1 MTAEATKKAE
11 ARNAAK
17 ATKTVAGDGDR
28 ASGANVRRGG
38 RNFMIAFYAALRA
51 IKLYPLEHS
60 AVQKT
65 LAELAHVAEELRAEE
80 GELEF
85 RVSGEFIFINATRL
99 RLDLSNYATFGHILT
114 LCKLAGIGAIH
125 VGTDGAARDW
135 TLLLS
140 LMGGETQSGP
150 ADRFKEIQS
159 RLKDAKIET
168 FQLDAPTETATDREF
183 NEEAKAAANR
193 TYSQSVAVT
202 KDVINS
208 VRIGKT
214 PNIRKIKR
222 VVQGIVDQVLN
233 EETSLIGLTTIRDY
247 DEYTFTHS
255 VNVCIFSI
263 ALGRR
268 LGMTKLQLYELGLAA
283 LMHDI
288 GKSRVPI
295 DLLQKT
301 GELTDEEWKWMAAH
315 PWLGVLVLFQFRRQQ
330 EELSYRAMTVCQE
343 HHMKVD
349 LTGYPKSIRPRQV
362 SLLSKIVSIAD
373 GYDAA
378 TSRRVYRTEVIAPS
392 AVLEE
397 MRDNPRRGL
406 DQVLVKAFINLLGI
420 YPVGTL
426 VVLDT
431 FELAVVSAANP
442 NPEALSRP
450 IVKIISDAQ
459 GNTISPPMQ
468 VDLAVPE
475 AGGQYARTIIKTA
488 DPDRYGITPGDYL
501 I

>member
-1 MTAEATKKAE
+1 MTAPAG
-11 ARNAAK
+11 R
-17 ATKTVAGDGDR
+17 TVASEDR
-28 ASGANVRRGG
+28 QSGAKMRRGG

-51 IKLYPLEHS
+51 IKLYPLEHT

-65 LAELAHVAEELRAEE
+65 LAELSQVAEELRAEE

-85 RVSGEFIFINATRL
+85 RVSGEFIFLNATRL

-125 VGTDGAARDW
+125 VGTNGSARDW

-140 LMGGETQSGP
+140 LLGGESKSAP
-150 ADRFKEIQS
+150 SERFKEIQS
-159 RLKDAKIET
+159 RLKEAKIET
-168 FQLDAPTETATDREF
+168 FQLDAPTETASDREL
-183 NEEAKAAANR
+183 NEETKAAANR

-268 LGMTKLQLYELGLAA
+268 LGMTKIQLYELGLAA

-343 HHMKVD
+343 HHMKID
-349 LTGYPKSIRPRQV
+349 LTGYPKAIRPRQV

-378 TSRRVYRTEVIAPS
+378 TSRRVYRTEVITPS

-459 GNTISPPMQ
+459 GNTISPPLQ

-475 AGGQYARTIIKTA
+475 TGGQYARTIIKTA

>member
-1 MTAEATKKAE
+1 MAETT
-11 ARNAAK
+11 R
-17 ATKTVAGDGDR
+17 TVASDSGDK
-28 ASGANVRRGG
+28 SGASVRRGG
-38 RNFMIAFYAALRA
+38 RNFMVAFYAALRA

-65 LAELAHVAEELRAEE
+65 LLDLSQVAEQLRAEE

-85 RVSGEFIFINATRL
+85 RVSGEFIFINSTRL

-114 LCKLAGIGAIH
+114 LCKLAGIGALH
-125 VGTDGAARDW
+125 VGPGGSARDW
-135 TLLLS
+135 TVLLS
-140 LMGGETQSGP
+140 LLGGETKNSP
-150 ADRFKEIQS
+150 AERFKEIQS
-159 RLKDAKIET
+159 RLADVKIET

-183 NEEAKAAANR
+183 NEESKAAANR
-193 TYSQSVAVT
+193 TYSHSVAVT

-233 EETSLIGLTTIRDY
+233 EETSLIGLTAIRDY

-268 LGMTKLQLYELGLAA
+268 LGMNKLQLYELGLAA

-343 HHMKVD
+343 HLD
-349 LTGYPKSIRPRQV
+349 RGRLRRRDIEAR
-362 SLLSKIVSIAD
+362 LSHRSDCALRRSR
-373 GYDAA
+373 GDA
-378 TSRRVYRTEVIAPS
+378 
-392 AVLEE
+392 
-397 MRDNPRRGL
+397 
-406 DQVLVKAFINLLGI
+406 
-420 YPVGTL
+420 
-426 VVLDT
+426 
-431 FELAVVSAANP
+431 
-442 NPEALSRP
+442 
-450 IVKIISDAQ
+450 
-459 GNTISPPMQ
+459 
-468 VDLAVPE
+468 
-475 AGGQYARTIIKTA
+475 
-488 DPDRYGITPGDYL
+488 
-501 I
+501 

>member
-1 MTAEATKKAE
+1 MTAPAG
-11 ARNAAK
+11 R
-17 ATKTVAGDGDR
+17 TVTSEDR
-28 ASGANVRRGG
+28 QSGAKMRRGG

-51 IKLYPLEHS
+51 IKLYPLEHT

-65 LAELAHVAEELRAEE
+65 LAELSQVAEELRAEE

-85 RVSGEFIFINATRL
+85 RVSGEFIFLNATRL

-125 VGTDGAARDW
+125 VGTNGTARDW

-140 LMGGETQSGP
+140 LLGGETKTAP
-150 ADRFKEIQS
+150 ADRYKEILS

-168 FQLDAPTETATDREF
+168 FQLDPPVETASDREL
-183 NEEAKAAANR
+183 NEETKAAANR

-268 LGMTKLQLYELGLAA
+268 LGMTKIQLYELGLAA

-343 HHMKVD
+343 HHMKID
-349 LTGYPKSIRPRQV
+349 LTGYPKAIRPRQV

-431 FELAVVSAANP
+431 FELAVVSAVNP
-442 NPEALSRP
+442 NPDALSRP
-450 IVKIISDAQ
+450 LIKIISDAQ
-459 GNTISPPMQ
+459 GNTISPPLL

-475 AGGQYARTIIKTA
+475 TGGQYARTIIKTA

>member
-1 MTAEATKKAE
+1 MSATAPVTKSVRSE
-11 ARNAAK
+11 ERQS
-17 ATKTVAGDGDR
+17 
-28 ASGANVRRGG
+28 SGNVRRGG
-38 RNFMIAFYAALRA
+38 RSFMVAFYAALRA

-65 LAELAHVAEELRAEE
+65 LAELSQIAEELRAEE
-80 GELEF
+80 SELEF
-85 RVSGEFIFINATRL
+85 RVSGEFIFINSTRL

-114 LCKLAGIGAIH
+114 LCKVAGIGAIH
-125 VGTDGAARDW
+125 VGVNGTAKDW

-140 LMGGETQSGP
+140 LLGGETKGAP
-150 ADRFKEIQS
+150 KERYQEIVT
-159 RLKDAKIET
+159 RLREAKIET
-168 FQLDAPTETATDREF
+168 FQLDEPTETQMDREF
-183 NEEAKAAANR
+183 NEESKAAANR

-233 EETSLIGLTTIRDY
+233 EETSLIGLTAIRDY

-268 LGMTKLQLYELGLAA
+268 LGMNKLQLYELGLAA

-288 GKSRVPI
+288 GKSRVPF

-330 EELSYRAMTVCQE
+330 DELSYRAMTVCHE
-343 HHMKVD
+343 HHMKID
-349 LTGYPKSIRPRQV
+349 LTGYPKAIRPRQV

-378 TSRRVYRTEVIAPS
+378 TSRRVYKTEVLAPS

-431 FELAVVSAANP
+431 FELAVVSASNP

-459 GNTISPPMQ
+459 GNRVSPPLTI
-468 VDLAVPE
+468 DLAVPE

-488 DPDRYGITPGDYL
+488 DPERYGITPGDYL

>member
-1 MTAEATKKAE
+1 
-11 ARNAAK
+11 
-17 ATKTVAGDGDR
+17 
-28 ASGANVRRGG
+28 
-38 RNFMIAFYAALRA
+38 
-51 IKLYPLEHS
+51 
-60 AVQKT
+60 
-65 LAELAHVAEELRAEE
+65 
-80 GELEF
+80 
-85 RVSGEFIFINATRL
+85 
-99 RLDLSNYATFGHILT
+99 
-114 LCKLAGIGAIH
+114 
-125 VGTDGAARDW
+125 
-135 TLLLS
+135 
-140 LMGGETQSGP
+140 
-150 ADRFKEIQS
+150 
-159 RLKDAKIET
+159 
-168 FQLDAPTETATDREF
+168 
-183 NEEAKAAANR
+183 
-193 TYSQSVAVT
+193 T

-233 EETSLIGLTTIRDY
+233 EETSLIGLTAIRDY

-268 LGMTKLQLYELGLAA
+268 LGMNKLQLYELGLAA

-288 GKSRVPI
+288 GKSRVPL
-295 DLLQKT
+295 DMLQKN
-301 GELTDEEWKWMAAH
+301 GELTDEEWKWMASH

-343 HHMKVD
+343 HHMKID

-378 TSRRVYRTEVIAPS
+378 TSRRVYKTEALAPS

-406 DQVLVKAFINLLGI
+406 DPVLVKAFINLLGI

-426 VVLDT
+426 VILDT

-450 IVKIISDAQ
+450 IIKIISDPQ
-459 GNTISPPMQ
+459 GNTISPPLQ

-488 DPDRYGITPGDYL
+488 DPERYGITPGDYL

>member
-1 MTAEATKKAE
+1 M
-11 ARNAAK
+11 
-17 ATKTVAGDGDR
+17 
-28 ASGANVRRGG
+28 RRGG

-51 IKLYPLEHS
+51 IKLYPLEHT

-65 LAELAHVAEELRAEE
+65 LAELSQVAEELRAEE

-85 RVSGEFIFINATRL
+85 RVSGEFIFLNATRL

-125 VGTDGAARDW
+125 VGTNGTARDW

-140 LMGGETQSGP
+140 LLGGESKAAP
-150 ADRFKEIQS
+150 SERYKEILS
-159 RLKDAKIET
+159 RLKEAKIET
-168 FQLDAPTETATDREF
+168 FQLDAPTETASDREL
-183 NEEAKAAANR
+183 NEETKAAANR

-268 LGMTKLQLYELGLAA
+268 LGMTKIQLYELGLAA

-343 HHMKVD
+343 HHMKID
-349 LTGYPKSIRPRQV
+349 LTGYPKAIRPRQV

-378 TSRRVYRTEVIAPS
+378 TSRRVYRTEVITPS

-450 IVKIISDAQ
+450 IIKIISDAQ
-459 GNTISPPMQ
+459 GNTISPPLQ

-475 AGGQYARTIIKTA
+475 TGGQYARTIIKTA

>member
-1 MTAEATKKAE
+1 MTPAGPATQSI
-11 ARNAAK
+11 R
-17 ATKTVAGDGDR
+17 TDPDR
-28 ASGANVRRGG
+28 QSGANVRRGG
-38 RNFMIAFYAALRA
+38 RNFMVAFYAALRA
-51 IKLYPLEHS
+51 IKLYPLEHT

-65 LAELAHVAEELRAEE
+65 LAELSQVAEELRAEE

-85 RVSGEFIFINATRL
+85 RVSGEFIFINSTRL

-114 LCKLAGIGAIH
+114 LCKVAGIGAIH
-125 VGTDGAARDW
+125 VGTSGTARDW
-135 TLLLS
+135 TVLLS
-140 LMGGETQSGP
+140 MLGAETKSAPGE
-150 ADRFKEIQS
+150 RFKEIVA
-159 RLKDAKIET
+159 RLQEAKIET
-168 FQLDAPTETATDREF
+168 FELDPPTETQTDKEF

-233 EETSLIGLTTIRDY
+233 EETSLIGLTAIRDY

-288 GKSRVPI
+288 GKSRVPL

-330 EELSYRAMTVCQE
+330 EELSYRAMTVCHE
-343 HHMKVD
+343 HHMKID
-349 LTGYPKSIRPRQV
+349 LTGYPKVIRPRQV

-378 TSRRVYRTEVIAPS
+378 TSRRVYKTEALAPS
-392 AVLEE
+392 DVLEE

-406 DQVLVKAFINLLGI
+406 DPVLVKAFINLLGI

-426 VVLDT
+426 VVFDT
-431 FELAVVSAANP
+431 FELGVVSASNP
-442 NPEALSRP
+442 DPEALSRP

-459 GNTISPPMQ
+459 GNRISPPLT
-468 VDLAVPE
+468 VDLAIPE
-475 AGGQYARTIIKTA
+475 AGGQYPRTIIKTA

>member
-1 MTAEATKKAE
+1 VRE
-11 ARNAAK
+11 
-17 ATKTVAGDGDR
+17 GDR
-28 ASGANVRRGG
+28 QSGANVRRGG
-38 RNFMIAFYAALRA
+38 RNFMVSFYAGLRA
-51 IKLYPLEHS
+51 IKLYPLEHT

-65 LAELAHVAEELRAEE
+65 LAELSQVAEELRAEE

-85 RVSGEFIFINATRL
+85 RVSGEFIFINSTRL

-114 LCKLAGIGAIH
+114 LCKLSGIGAIH
-125 VGTDGAARDW
+125 VAPKATAKDW
-135 TLLLS
+135 TFLLS
-140 LMGGETQSGP
+140 LLGGETQNSP
-150 ADRFKEIQS
+150 ADRYKEIVG
-159 RLKDAKIET
+159 RLSDAKIEA
-168 FQLDAPTETATDREF
+168 FQLDPPTETQTDREF

-233 EETSLIGLTTIRDY
+233 EETSLIGLTAIRDY

-268 LGMTKLQLYELGLAA
+268 LGMTKIQLYELGLAA

-288 GKSRVPI
+288 GKSRVPL

-301 GELTDEEWKWMAAH
+301 GELTEEEWKWMAAH

-330 EELSYRAMTVCQE
+330 EELSYRAMTVCHE
-343 HHMKVD
+343 HHMKID
-349 LTGYPKSIRPRQV
+349 LTGYPKSIRPRQM

-378 TSRRVYRTEVIAPS
+378 TSRRVYKTEALAPS
-392 AVLEE
+392 DVLEE

-406 DQVLVKAFINLLGI
+406 DPVLVKAFINLLGI

-431 FELAVVSAANP
+431 FELAVVSASNP

-459 GNTISPPMQ
+459 GNRISPPLV
-468 VDLAVPE
+468 VDLAIPE

-501 I
+501 L

>member
-1 MTAEATKKAE
+1 VSGGAQAQASRTEAEKQTGG
-11 ARNAAK
+11 NL
-17 ATKTVAGDGDR
+17 
-28 ASGANVRRGG
+28 RRGG
-38 RNFMIAFYAALRA
+38 RNFMVAFYAALRA

-65 LAELAHVAEELRAEE
+65 LSELSQVAEELRQEE

-85 RVSGEFIFINATRL
+85 RISGEFIFINSTRL

-114 LCKLAGIGAIH
+114 LCKLAGVGAIH
-125 VGTDGAARDW
+125 VGTQGTARDW

-140 LMGGETQSGP
+140 LLGAETKNAP
-150 ADRFKEIQS
+150 AERHAEIVK
-159 RLKDAKIET
+159 RLKEAKIET
-168 FQLDAPTETATDREF
+168 FQVDSPAETATDREF

-233 EETSLIGLTTIRDY
+233 EETSLIGLTAIRDY

-288 GKSRVPI
+288 GKSRVPL

-330 EELSYRAMTVCQE
+330 EELSYRAMTVCHE
-343 HHMKVD
+343 HHMKID
-349 LTGYPKSIRPRQV
+349 LTGYPKVIRPRQM

-378 TSRRVYRTEVIAPS
+378 TSRRVYKTEALAPS

-431 FELAVVSAANP
+431 FELAVVSASNQ

-459 GNTISPPMQ
+459 GNRVSPPHT
-468 VDLAVPE
+468 VDLAIPE
-475 AGGQYARTIIKTA
+475 AGGQYPRTIIKTA

>member
-1 MTAEATKKAE
+1 
-11 ARNAAK
+11 
-17 ATKTVAGDGDR
+17 
-28 ASGANVRRGG
+28 
-38 RNFMIAFYAALRA
+38 MIAFYAALRA
-51 IKLYPLEHS
+51 IKLYPLEHT

-65 LAELAHVAEELRAEE
+65 LAELAQVAEELRAEE
-80 GELEF
+80 SELEF
-85 RVSGEFIFINATRL
+85 RVSGEFIFLNSTRL

-125 VGTDGAARDW
+125 VGTHGTARDW
-135 TLLLS
+135 TFLLS
-140 LMGGETQSGP
+140 LLGGETKVGP
-150 ADRFKEIQS
+150 ADRFKEIQA

-168 FQLDAPTETATDREF
+168 FQVDTPTETATDREF
-183 NEEAKAAANR
+183 NEESKAAANR

-233 EETSLIGLTTIRDY
+233 EETSLIGLTAIRDY

-268 LGMTKLQLYELGLAA
+268 LGMNKLQLYELGLAA

-295 DLLQKT
+295 DVLQKN
-301 GELTDEEWKWMAAH
+301 GELTDEEWKWMASH

-343 HHMKVD
+343 HHMKID
-349 LTGYPKSIRPRQV
+349 LTGYPKCVRPREV
-362 SLLSKIVSIAD
+362 SLLSKIVTIAD

-378 TSRRVYRTEVIAPS
+378 TSRRVYKTEPLAPS

-442 NPEALSRP
+442 NPDALSRP
-450 IVKIISDAQ
+450 IVKIICDAQ
-459 GNTISPPMQ
+459 GNTISPPLQ

-488 DPDRYGITPGDYL
+488 DPDRYGVTPGDYL

>member
-1 MTAEATKKAE
+1 
-11 ARNAAK
+11 
-17 ATKTVAGDGDR
+17 
-28 ASGANVRRGG
+28 
-38 RNFMIAFYAALRA
+38 MIAFYAALRA
-51 IKLYPLEHS
+51 IKLYPLEHT

-65 LAELAHVAEELRAEE
+65 LAELSQVAEELRAEE

-85 RVSGEFIFINATRL
+85 RVSGEFIFLNATRL

-125 VGTDGAARDW
+125 VGTNGTARDW

-140 LMGGETQSGP
+140 LIGAETKSAP
-150 ADRFKEIQS
+150 SDRYKEILS
-159 RLKDAKIET
+159 RLKEAKIET
-168 FQLDAPTETATDREF
+168 FQLDAPTETASDREL
-183 NEEAKAAANR
+183 NEETKAAANR

-268 LGMTKLQLYELGLAA
+268 LGMTKIQLYELGLAA

-343 HHMKVD
+343 HHMKID
-349 LTGYPKSIRPRQV
+349 LTGYPKAIRPRQV

-378 TSRRVYRTEVIAPS
+378 TSRRVYRTEVITPS

-442 NPEALSRP
+442 NPDALSRP

-459 GNTISPPMQ
+459 GNTISPPLQ

-475 AGGQYARTIIKTA
+475 TGGQYARTIIKTA

>member
-1 MTAEATKKAE
+1 M
-11 ARNAAK
+11 
-17 ATKTVAGDGDR
+17 V
-28 ASGANVRRGG
+28 
-38 RNFMIAFYAALRA
+38 AFYAALRA
-51 IKLYPLEHS
+51 IKLYPVEHS

-65 LAELAHVAEELRAEE
+65 LSELSQVAEELRAEE

-85 RVSGEFIFINATRL
+85 RISGEFIFINSTRL

-114 LCKLAGIGAIH
+114 LCKISGVGAIH
-125 VGTDGAARDW
+125 VGTRGGARDW
-135 TLLLS
+135 TVLLS
-140 LMGGETQSGP
+140 LLGAETKSAP
-150 ADRFKEIQS
+150 HERFQEIVT
-159 RLKDAKIET
+159 RLKETSIET
-168 FQLDAPTETATDREF
+168 FQLDEPTETQTDREF

-202 KDVINS
+202 RDVINS

-233 EETSLIGLTTIRDY
+233 EETSLIGLTAIRDY

-255 VNVCIFSI
+255 VNVCIFSV

-288 GKSRVPI
+288 GKSRVPL

-330 EELSYRAMTVCQE
+330 EELSYRAMTVCHE
-343 HHMKVD
+343 HHMKTD
-349 LTGYPKSIRPRQV
+349 LTGYPKVVRPRQM

-378 TSRRVYRTEVIAPS
+378 TSRRVYKTEPLAPS

-406 DQVLVKAFINLLGI
+406 DPVLVKAFINLLGI

-431 FELAVVSAANP
+431 FELAVVSASNP

-450 IVKIISDAQ
+450 IVKIISDAL
-459 GNTISPPMQ
+459 GNRVSPPLLA
-468 VDLAVPE
+468 DLAIPE

>member
-1 MTAEATKKAE
+1 M
-11 ARNAAK
+11 
-17 ATKTVAGDGDR
+17 
-28 ASGANVRRGG
+28 RRGG

-51 IKLYPLEHS
+51 IKLYPLEHT

-65 LAELAHVAEELRAEE
+65 LVELSQVAEELRAEE

-85 RVSGEFIFINATRL
+85 RVSGEFIFLNATRL

-125 VGTDGAARDW
+125 VGTNGTARDW

-140 LMGGETQSGP
+140 LLGGESKAAP
-150 ADRFKEIQS
+150 SDRYKEILS

-168 FQLDAPTETATDREF
+168 FQLDAPTETASDREL
-183 NEEAKAAANR
+183 NEETKAAANR

-268 LGMTKLQLYELGLAA
+268 LGMTKIQLYELGLAA

-343 HHMKVD
+343 HHMKID

-378 TSRRVYRTEVIAPS
+378 TSRRVYRTEVITPS

-442 NPEALSRP
+442 NPDALSRP

-459 GNTISPPMQ
+459 GNTISPPLQ

-475 AGGQYARTIIKTA
+475 TGGQYARTIIKTA

>member
-1 MTAEATKKAE
+1 MTEEATKAVRGE
-11 ARNAAK
+11 
-17 ATKTVAGDGDR
+17 GDR
-28 ASGANVRRGG
+28 QASPNVRRSG
-38 RNFMIAFYAALRA
+38 RNFMVSFYAGLRA

-65 LAELAHVAEELRAEE
+65 LLELSQVAEELRAEE

-85 RVSGEFIFINATRL
+85 RISGEFIFINATRL

-125 VGTDGAARDW
+125 VGTHGTARDW
-135 TLLLS
+135 TFLLS
-140 LMGGETQSGP
+140 LLGGETKTAP
-150 ADRFKEIQS
+150 AERLKEILT

-168 FQLDAPTETATDREF
+168 FQLDGPTETATDKEF
-183 NEEAKAAANR
+183 NEEAKVAANR

-233 EETSLIGLTTIRDY
+233 EETSLIGLTAIRDY

-268 LGMTKLQLYELGLAA
+268 LGMNKLQLYELGLAA

-288 GKSRVPI
+288 GKSRVPLDI
-295 DLLQKT
+295 LQKS
-301 GELTDEEWKWMAAH
+301 GGLTDDEWKWMAAH

-330 EELSYRAMTVCQE
+330 EELSYRAMTVCHE
-343 HHMKVD
+343 HHMKTD
-349 LTGYPKSIRPRQV
+349 LTGYPKVIRPRTQ
-362 SLLSKIVSIAD
+362 SLLSKIVTIAD

-378 TSRRVYRTEVIAPS
+378 TSRRVYKTEPLAPS

-431 FELAVVSAANP
+431 FELAVVSGANP

-450 IVKIISDAQ
+450 IIKIISDAQ
-459 GNTISPPMQ
+459 GNAISPPLH

>member
-1 MTAEATKKAE
+1 MTGGG
-11 ARNAAK
+11 
-17 ATKTVAGDGDR
+17 TVTESVREGDR
-28 ASGANVRRGG
+28 QLGANVRRGG
-38 RNFMIAFYAALRA
+38 RTFMIAFYAALRA

-65 LAELAHVAEELRAEE
+65 LAELAQVAEELRAEE

-85 RVSGEFIFINATRL
+85 RVSGEFIFINSTRL

-114 LCKLAGIGAIH
+114 LCKLSGIGAIH
-125 VGTDGAARDW
+125 VGTRGSARDW
-135 TLLLS
+135 TFLLS
-140 LMGGETQSGP
+140 LLGGETQSAP
-150 ADRFKEIQS
+150 TDRHKEIVS
-159 RLKDAKIET
+159 RLGEAKIET
-168 FQLDAPTETATDREF
+168 FQLDAPTETQTDREF

-233 EETSLIGLTTIRDY
+233 EETSLIGLTAIRDY

-288 GKSRVPI
+288 GKSRVPL

-330 EELSYRAMTVCQE
+330 EELSYRAMTVCHE
-343 HHMKVD
+343 HHMKID
-349 LTGYPKSIRPRQV
+349 LTGYPKVIRPRQM

-378 TSRRVYRTEVIAPS
+378 TSRRVYKTVALAPS

-431 FELAVVSAANP
+431 FELAVVSASNQ

-450 IVKIISDAQ
+450 IIKIISDAQ
-459 GNTISPPMQ
+459 GNRISPPLV
-468 VDLAVPE
+468 VDLAIPE

>member
-1 MTAEATKKAE
+1 MTAPAG
-11 ARNAAK
+11 R
-17 ATKTVAGDGDR
+17 TVASEDR
-28 ASGANVRRGG
+28 QSGAKMRRGG

-51 IKLYPLEHS
+51 IKLYPLEHT

-65 LAELAHVAEELRAEE
+65 LAELSQVAEELRAEE

-85 RVSGEFIFINATRL
+85 RVSGEFIFLNATRL

-125 VGTDGAARDW
+125 VGTNGTARDW

-140 LMGGETQSGP
+140 LLGGETKAAP
-150 ADRFKEIQS
+150 AERFKEIQS
-159 RLKDAKIET
+159 RLKEAKIET
-168 FQLDAPTETATDREF
+168 FQLDAPTETASDREL
-183 NEEAKAAANR
+183 NEETKAAANR

-268 LGMTKLQLYELGLAA
+268 LGMTKIQLYELGLAA

-343 HHMKVD
+343 HHMKID
-349 LTGYPKSIRPRQV
+349 LTGYPKAIRPRQV

-378 TSRRVYRTEVIAPS
+378 TSRRVYRTEVITPS

-431 FELAVVSAANP
+431 FELAVVSAASP
-442 NPEALSRP
+442 NPEMLSRP
-450 IVKIISDAQ
+450 IIKIISDAQ
-459 GNTISPPMQ
+459 GNTISPPLQ

-475 AGGQYARTIIKTA
+475 TGGQYARTIIKTA

>member
-1 MTAEATKKAE
+1 
-11 ARNAAK
+11 
-17 ATKTVAGDGDR
+17 
-28 ASGANVRRGG
+28 
-38 RNFMIAFYAALRA
+38 MIAFYAALRA
-51 IKLYPLEHS
+51 IKLYTLEHS
-60 AVQKT
+60 AVQKA
-65 LAELAHVAEELRAEE
+65 LAELAQVAEELRAEE

-85 RVSGEFIFINATRL
+85 RISGEFIFLNETRL

-114 LCKLAGIGAIH
+114 LMKLAGIGTIQ
-125 VGTDGAARDW
+125 VGVKGGVREW
-135 TLLLS
+135 SLLLS
-140 LMGGETQSGP
+140 LLGAETKSAPG
-150 ADRFKEIQS
+150 DRFKEIVS
-159 RLKDAKIET
+159 RLREAKIET
-168 FQLDAPTETATDREF
+168 FQLEAPAETATDKEF

-233 EETSLIGLTTIRDY
+233 EETSLIGLTAIRDY

-255 VNVCIFSI
+255 VNVCIFSV

-288 GKSRVPI
+288 GKSRVPL
-295 DLLQKT
+295 DLLQKN
-301 GELTDEEWKWMAAH
+301 GELTEEEWKWMAAH

-330 EELSYRAMTVCQE
+330 DELSYRAMTVCQE
-343 HHMKVD
+343 HHMKID
-349 LTGYPKSIRPRQV
+349 LTGYPKTIRPRQM

-378 TSRRVYRTEVIAPS
+378 TTRRVYRTEALAPS

-431 FELAVVSAANP
+431 FELAVVSAASP
-442 NPEALSRP
+442 NPELLSRP
-450 IVKIISDAQ
+450 TIKIISDAQ
-459 GNTISPPMQ
+459 GNTISPPLQ

-488 DPDRYGITPGDYL
+488 DPDRYGVTPGDYL

>member
-1 MTAEATKKAE
+1 MSPAAPTTKSVSSE
-11 ARNAAK
+11 ERQS
-17 ATKTVAGDGDR
+17 
-28 ASGANVRRGG
+28 SGNVRRGG
-38 RNFMIAFYAALRA
+38 RSFMVAFYAALRA
-51 IKLYPLEHS
+51 IKLYPLEHT

-65 LAELAHVAEELRAEE
+65 LAELSQIAEELRGEE

-85 RVSGEFIFINATRL
+85 RISGEFIFINSTRL

-114 LCKLAGIGAIH
+114 LCKVAGIGAIH
-125 VGTDGAARDW
+125 VGLNGTARDW
-135 TLLLS
+135 TVLLS
-140 LMGGETQSGP
+140 LLGAETKGAP
-150 ADRFKEIQS
+150 KERYQEIVN
-159 RLKDAKIET
+159 RLRETKIET
-168 FQLDAPTETATDREF
+168 FQLDEPTETQMDREF
-183 NEEAKAAANR
+183 NEESKAAANR

-233 EETSLIGLTTIRDY
+233 EETSLIGLTAIRDY

-268 LGMTKLQLYELGLAA
+268 LGMNKLQLYELGLAA

-288 GKSRVPI
+288 GKSRVPL

-330 EELSYRAMTVCQE
+330 EELSYRAMTVCHE
-343 HHMKVD
+343 HHMKID
-349 LTGYPKSIRPRQV
+349 LTGYPKAIRPRQV
-362 SLLSKIVSIAD
+362 SLLSRIVSIAD

-378 TSRRVYRTEVIAPS
+378 TSRRVYKTEVLAPS

-431 FELAVVSAANP
+431 FELAVVSASNP

-459 GNTISPPMQ
+459 GNRVSPPLTI
-468 VDLAVPE
+468 DLAVPE
-475 AGGQYARTIIKTA
+475 AGGQYERTIIKTA
-488 DPDRYGITPGDYL
+488 DPERYGITPGDYL

>member
-1 MTAEATKKAE
+1 MTGGSATRSTRTEGEKQ
-11 ARNAAK
+11 
-17 ATKTVAGDGDR
+17 
-28 ASGANVRRGG
+28 SGGSIRRGG
-38 RNFMIAFYAALRA
+38 RNFMVAFYGALRA

-60 AVQKT
+60 AVQKS
-65 LAELAHVAEELRAEE
+65 LAELSHMAEELRAEE

-85 RVSGEFIFINATRL
+85 RIAGEFIFLNSTRL

-114 LCKLAGIGAIH
+114 LCKVAGIGAIH
-125 VGTDGAARDW
+125 VGPGGTARDW

-140 LMGGETQSGP
+140 LLGGETKSAP
-150 ADRFKEIQS
+150 AERFNEITV
-159 RLKDAKIET
+159 RLKDAGIET
-168 FQLDAPTETATDREF
+168 FQIDAPAETQTDREF

-193 TYSQSVAVT
+193 TYSHSVAVT

-222 VVQGIVDQVLN
+222 VVQGVVDQVLN
-233 EETSLIGLTTIRDY
+233 EETSLIGLTAIRDY

-288 GKSRVPI
+288 GKSRVPL

-301 GELTDEEWKWMAAH
+301 GELTDEEWRWMAAH

-330 EELSYRAMTVCQE
+330 DELSYRAMTVCHE
-343 HHMKVD
+343 HHMKID
-349 LTGYPKSIRPRQV
+349 LTGYPKTVRPRQV
-362 SLLSKIVSIAD
+362 SLLSKIVTIAD
-373 GYDAA
+373 SYDAA
-378 TSRRVYRTEVIAPS
+378 TSRRVYKTEPLAPS

-431 FELAVVSAANP
+431 FELGVVSGANP

-459 GNTISPPMQ
+459 GNTINPPLT

-475 AGGQYARTIIKTA
+475 AGGQYARSIIKTA
-488 DPDRYGITPGDYL
+488 DPDRYGITVGDYL

>member
-1 MTAEATKKAE
+1 M
-11 ARNAAK
+11 
-17 ATKTVAGDGDR
+17 
-28 ASGANVRRGG
+28 RRGG

-51 IKLYPLEHS
+51 IKLYPLEHT

-65 LAELAHVAEELRAEE
+65 LAELSQVAEELRAEE

-85 RVSGEFIFINATRL
+85 RVSGEFIFLNATRL

-125 VGTDGAARDW
+125 VGTNGTARDW

-140 LMGGETQSGP
+140 LLGGETKAAP
-150 ADRFKEIQS
+150 AERFKEILS
-159 RLKDAKIET
+159 RLRDAKIET
-168 FQLDAPTETATDREF
+168 FQLDAPTETASDREL
-183 NEEAKAAANR
+183 NEETKAAANR

-268 LGMTKLQLYELGLAA
+268 LGMTKIQLYELGLAA

-343 HHMKVD
+343 HHMKID
-349 LTGYPKSIRPRQV
+349 LTGYPKAIRPRQV

-431 FELAVVSAANP
+431 FELAVVSAASP
-442 NPEALSRP
+442 NPEMLSRP

-459 GNTISPPMQ
+459 GNTISPPLQ
-468 VDLAVPE
+468 VDLAVAE

>member
-1 MTAEATKKAE
+1 MSTAGGVTQSVRSES
-11 ARNAAK
+11 
-17 ATKTVAGDGDR
+17 DR
-28 ASGANVRRGG
+28 QSGANVRRVG
-38 RNFMIAFYAALRA
+38 RNFMVSFYAALRA

-65 LAELAHVAEELRAEE
+65 LAELAQVAEELRAQE

-85 RVSGEFIFINATRL
+85 RVSGEFIFINSTRL

-114 LCKLAGIGAIH
+114 LCKVSGIGAIH
-125 VGTDGAARDW
+125 VAPQGSAKDW
-135 TLLLS
+135 RFLLS
-140 LMGGETQSGP
+140 LLGGETQSAP
-150 ADRFKEIQS
+150 PDRYNEIVS
-159 RLKDAKIET
+159 RLAEAKIET
-168 FQLDAPTETATDREF
+168 FQLDAPTETQTDKEF

-233 EETSLIGLTTIRDY
+233 EETSLIGLTAIRDY

-288 GKSRVPI
+288 GKSRVPL

-301 GELTDEEWKWMAAH
+301 GELTEEEWKWMAAH

-330 EELSYRAMTVCQE
+330 EELSYRAMTVCHE
-343 HHMKVD
+343 HHMKID

-378 TSRRVYRTEVIAPS
+378 TSRRVYKTEALAPS
-392 AVLEE
+392 DVLEE

-406 DQVLVKAFINLLGI
+406 DPVLVKAFINLLGI

-431 FELAVVSAANP
+431 FELAVVSASNP

-459 GNTISPPMQ
+459 GNRISPPLV
-468 VDLAVPE
+468 VDLAIPE
-475 AGGQYARTIIKTA
+475 AAGQYARTIIKTA
-488 DPDRYGITPGDYL
+488 DPERYGIIPGDYL

>member
-1 MTAEATKKAE
+1 M
-11 ARNAAK
+11 
-17 ATKTVAGDGDR
+17 
-28 ASGANVRRGG
+28 RRGG

-51 IKLYPLEHS
+51 IKLYPLEHT

-65 LAELAHVAEELRAEE
+65 LAELSQVAEELRAEE

-85 RVSGEFIFINATRL
+85 RVSGEFIFLNATRL

-125 VGTDGAARDW
+125 VGTNGTARDW

-140 LMGGETQSGP
+140 LLGGETKTAPSE
-150 ADRFKEIQS
+150 RYKEIIS
-159 RLKDAKIET
+159 RLKEAKIET
-168 FQLDAPTETATDREF
+168 FQLDAPTETASDREL
-183 NEEAKAAANR
+183 NEETKAAANR

-268 LGMTKLQLYELGLAA
+268 LGMTKIQLYELGLAA

-343 HHMKVD
+343 HHMKID
-349 LTGYPKSIRPRQV
+349 LTGYPKAIRPRQV
-362 SLLSKIVSIAD
+362 SLLSKIVAIAD

-378 TSRRVYRTEVIAPS
+378 TSRRVYRTEVITPS

-442 NPEALSRP
+442 NPDALSRP

-459 GNTISPPMQ
+459 GNTISPPLQ

-475 AGGQYARTIIKTA
+475 TGGQYARTIIKTA

>member
-1 MTAEATKKAE
+1 MTA
-11 ARNAAK
+11 AK
-17 ATKTVAGDGDR
+17 GVTESVRSDSGGQ
-28 ASGANVRRGG
+28 SGANVRRGG
-38 RNFMIAFYAALRA
+38 RNFMIAYYAALRA

-65 LAELAHVAEELRAEE
+65 LAELSQVAEALRAEE

-85 RVSGEFIFINATRL
+85 RVSGEFIFINSTRL
-99 RLDLSNYATFGHILT
+99 RLDLSNYATFGHILA
-114 LCKLAGIGAIH
+114 LCKVAGIGAIH
-125 VGTDGAARDW
+125 VGTKGTARDW
-135 TLLLS
+135 TVLLS
-140 LMGGETQSGP
+140 LLGAETKGSP
-150 ADRFKEIQS
+150 AERFTEIVA

-168 FQLDAPTETATDREF
+168 FQLDAPTETQTDREF

-233 EETSLIGLTTIRDY
+233 EETSLIGLTAIRDY

-288 GKSRVPI
+288 GKSRVPL
-295 DLLQKT
+295 DVLQKS
-301 GELTDEEWKWMAAH
+301 GELTDEEWKWMASH

-330 EELSYRAMTVCQE
+330 EELSYRAMTVCHE
-343 HHMKVD
+343 HHMKID
-349 LTGYPKSIRPRQV
+349 LTGYPKAIRPRQV

-378 TSRRVYRTEVIAPS
+378 TSRRVYKTEPLAPS
-392 AVLEE
+392 DVLEE

-406 DQVLVKAFINLLGI
+406 DPVLVKAFINLLGI

-426 VVLDT
+426 VILDT
-431 FELAVVSAANP
+431 FELAVVSASNP

-459 GNTISPPMQ
+459 GNRISPPLV
-468 VDLAVPE
+468 VDLAIPE
-475 AGGQYARTIIKTA
+475 AGGEYARTIIKTA

>member
-1 MTAEATKKAE
+1 MS
-11 ARNAAK
+11 AAG
-17 ATKTVAGDGDR
+17 AVTESVRSEGDR
-28 ASGANVRRGG
+28 QSGANVRRGG
-38 RNFMIAFYAALRA
+38 RSFMVAFYAALRA
-51 IKLYPLEHS
+51 IKLYPLEHT

-65 LAELAHVAEELRAEE
+65 LAELSQVAEELRTEE

-85 RVSGEFIFINATRL
+85 RVSGEFIFINSTRL

-114 LCKLAGIGAIH
+114 LCKLSGIGAIH
-125 VGTDGAARDW
+125 VGPQGSARDW
-135 TLLLS
+135 TFLLS
-140 LMGGETQSGP
+140 LLGGETKISPGE
-150 ADRFKEIQS
+150 RYKEIVS
-159 RLKDAKIET
+159 RLNEGKIET
-168 FQLDAPTETATDREF
+168 FQLDPPTETQTDREF
-183 NEEAKAAANR
+183 NEESKAAANR

-233 EETSLIGLTTIRDY
+233 EETSLIGLTAIRDY

-268 LGMTKLQLYELGLAA
+268 LGMTKIQLYELGLAA

-330 EELSYRAMTVCQE
+330 EELSYRAMTVCHE
-343 HHMKVD
+343 HHMKID
-349 LTGYPKSIRPRQV
+349 LTGYPKAVRPRQV

-378 TSRRVYRTEVIAPS
+378 TSRRVYKTEALAPS

-431 FELAVVSAANP
+431 FELAVVSASNS

-459 GNTISPPMQ
+459 GNRISPPLV
-468 VDLAVPE
+468 VDLAIPE
-475 AGGQYARTIIKTA
+475 AGGQYTRTIIKTA

-501 I
+501 L